1 MLKRKT
7 DTKEAKE
14 FWDFISET
22 AKHVEKHFPRW
33 KRGEESIEK
42 KGMII
47 GLAGR
52 ARSGK
57 NTIGQYL
64 EDRYGFEQLAFADK
78 LKELALASNPKM
90 KVYKHFV
97 LENGMLLD
105 YVSDMGTDYDSDTP
119 IDFYLIGL
127 DILVTLIGW
136 EKAKEV
142 TSVREYLQN
151 LGVGVRNTFGEDFW
165 VNLLFEDM
173 DRKENYVITDVRFP
187 NEARRILDTSFR
199 NIVLN
204 VKRNVEKV
212 NDHISEAGLPNDCI
226 SLTIHNTGTIE
237 DLHNTMDWLLK
248 NYEFAKAGR

>member
-1 MLKRKT
+1 
-7 DTKEAKE
+7 
-14 FWDFISET
+14 
-22 AKHVEKHFPRW
+22 
-33 KRGEESIEK
+33 
-42 KGMII
+42 MII
-47 GLAGR
+47 GLAGL

-64 EDRYGFEQLAFADK
+64 EDKYGFNQLAFADK

-97 LENGMLLD
+97 LENSILLD
-105 YVSDMGTDYDSDTP
+105 YVSDIGTDYNSDTP
-119 IDFYLIGL
+119 TDFYLIGL

-151 LGVGVRNTFGEDFW
+151 LGVAARTTFGADFW
-165 VNLLFEDM
+165 VNQLFNKVNLFGDT
-173 DRKENYVITDVRFP
+173 NYVITDVRFP
-187 NEARRILDTSFR
+187 NEARRILDSSFR

-226 SLTIHNTGTIE
+226 SLSINNTGTIE
-237 DLHNTMDWLLK
+237 DLHNTMDSLLK
-248 NYEFAKAGR
+248 NYEFAKARR